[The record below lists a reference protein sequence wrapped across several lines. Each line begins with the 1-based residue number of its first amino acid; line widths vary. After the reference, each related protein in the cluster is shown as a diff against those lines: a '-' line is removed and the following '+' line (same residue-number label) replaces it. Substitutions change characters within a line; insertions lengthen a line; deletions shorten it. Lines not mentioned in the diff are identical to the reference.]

1 MKSKGLKFE
10 WTRNLVAM
18 FVEII
23 MIQLIVL
30 NVKVTSLLYFII
42 LPQSLVAC
50 LMFVSKS
57 VTDINGVLQIRNL
70 MAVLLIRKAEF
81 DATFSGVCNLGCLL
95 LTFCVW
101 F

>member
-10 WTRNLVAM
+10 WARNLVAM
-18 FVEII
+18 FVGII

-30 NVKVTSLLYFII
+30 NVKVTYLLYFII

-57 VTDINGVLQIRNL
+57 VTDINGVTNT
-70 MAVLLIRKAEF
+70 K
-81 DATFSGVCNLGCLL
+81 SNGCS
-95 LTFCVW
+95 VN
-101 F
+101 

>member
-1 MKSKGLKFE
+1 
-10 WTRNLVAM
+10 M
-18 FVEII
+18 FVGII

-30 NVKVTSLLYFII
+30 NVKVTYLLYIII

-57 VTDINGVLQIRNL
+57 VTDFNGVLQIRNL

-81 DATFSGVCNLGCLL
+81 CYLTLIGLIGFS
-95 LTFCVW
+95 
-101 F
+101 